1 MSIILEFKQT
11 FGEWIA
17 AVTSAVESV
26 AEKLVRLR
34 RIQLDEAEDG
44 SFWAKSVPGSQIA
57 TGKKAQVLPELSFRI
72 DNDSR
77 HPPLPPVWQTAVRGS
92 RVEVL
97 LRPDHVMTS
106 QLDFPSRAGD
116 FLDGMIRT
124 QIDRLTPWTAN
135 DAIFGWSPS
144 AAAANDR
151 IDVIFAATS
160 KLEVRP
166 VQQFLEAL
174 DVASVAIY
182 TTVSD
187 AAGAP
192 VRIKLFDQ
200 PWRGAIGSAERIPR
214 LLRRGLVVAGAAA
227 AASLLIATYLE
238 GSMRSEQ
245 DELQRQIAQR
255 RAALRLD
262 ASAPGSPLALLA
274 KRKQT
279 TPSSVMVLE
288 AISRV
293 LPDNTYVTEL
303 RIEGDKIQVVGM
315 TKDAPSLI
323 HLIEQSPQF
332 TRATFFA
339 PTTQAPNEPGERF
352 HIEAHLTAYFG
363 PAT

>member
-11 FGEWIA
+11 FSEWIA

-44 SFWAKSVPGSQIA
+44 SFWAKSVSGSQIA

-144 AAAANDR
+144 AATANDR

-160 KLEVRP
+160 
-166 VQQFLEAL
+166 
-174 DVASVAIY
+174 
-182 TTVSD
+182 
-187 AAGAP
+187 
-192 VRIKLFDQ
+192 
-200 PWRGAIGSAERIPR
+200 
-214 LLRRGLVVAGAAA
+214 
-227 AASLLIATYLE
+227 
-238 GSMRSEQ
+238 
-245 DELQRQIAQR
+245 
-255 RAALRLD
+255 
-262 ASAPGSPLALLA
+262 
-274 KRKQT
+274 
-279 TPSSVMVLE
+279 
-288 AISRV
+288 
-293 LPDNTYVTEL
+293 
-303 RIEGDKIQVVGM
+303 
-315 TKDAPSLI
+315 
-323 HLIEQSPQF
+323 
-332 TRATFFA
+332 
-339 PTTQAPNEPGERF
+339 
-352 HIEAHLTAYFG
+352 
-363 PAT
+363 